1 MYLSRTATPTNTL
14 HKPSM
19 LATVLLHALVL
30 GVLWWGAKWAAP
42 QPTEVELWDA
52 GSLGGANSSA
62 NAAQNTAVDATPVEN
77 VAPTPPMPIPE
88 QSVTQAPTQ
97 PSITQPNVTPPPAQ
111 VQPDIAAPNSKPQPQ
126 KPTVPNNAAANK
138 PQTTPNNAAQK
149 PNTAARNDVLAQI
162 RQGSATGAGSGTG
175 SGSAAGRGNANYEEY
190 KAKVESMIEAR
201 GRNQG
206 LSGTT
211 GRVSFRVAPNG
222 SISNVSV
229 SGMPPD
235 KAETLKRVISGL
247 VLPRENGAIPPPALS
262 GGMNFNVR
270 I

>member
-1 MYLSRTATPTNTL
+1 MYLSRTANPTATL

-19 LATVLLHALVL
+19 LATVLVHALAL
-30 GVLWWGAKWAAP
+30 GALWWGAKWAAP

-52 GSLGGANSSA
+52 GSLGSSSTSANSV
-62 NAAQNTAVDATPVEN
+62 QNTVVADTPVEN
-77 VAPTPPMPIPE
+77 LSPAPQP
-88 QSVTQAPTQ
+88 SAADAPTQ
-97 PSITQPNVTPPPAQ
+97 TSVTPPDPAK
-111 VQPDIAAPNSKPQPQ
+111 PDIAAPSSKPQPQ
-126 KPTVPNNAAANK
+126 KPITPTNK
-138 PQTTPNNAAQK
+138 PQPTPNTAAQK
-149 PNTAARNDVLAQI
+149 PNSAARNDVLAQI

-175 SGSAAGRGNANYEEY
+175 SGSAVGSGNANYADY
-190 KAKVESMIEAR
+190 IDKVKSIIETR

-206 LSGTT
+206 LSGISGTV
-211 GRVSFRVAPNG
+211 RFRVAPNG
-222 SISNVSV
+222 SVTSVTV

-247 VLPRENGAIPPPALS
+247 VLPRENGAIPQPALS